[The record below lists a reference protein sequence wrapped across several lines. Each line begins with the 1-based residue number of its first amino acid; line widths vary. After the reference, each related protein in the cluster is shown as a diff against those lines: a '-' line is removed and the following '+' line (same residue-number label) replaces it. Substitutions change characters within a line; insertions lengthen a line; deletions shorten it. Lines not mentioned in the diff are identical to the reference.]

1 MCNIK
6 VCNLA
11 GIWLF
16 SFKGCL
22 HYCIA
27 SLSFYK
33 IVCCSYELRYYYY
46 NTPSLWL
53 GCLEAEAE
61 MVTLTYVSFGWGGM
75 GGGYVWT
82 GQRKLLC
89 KDVVQLQT
97 SLHSSSWHE

>member
-1 MCNIK
+1 
-6 VCNLA
+6 
-11 GIWLF
+11 
-16 SFKGCL
+16 
-22 HYCIA
+22 
-27 SLSFYK
+27 
-33 IVCCSYELRYYYY
+33 
-46 NTPSLWL
+46 
-53 GCLEAEAE
+53 